1 MYSSLQLA
9 KKYVHY
15 LLTAHNGKG
24 HGVHSPFIFDFII
37 HVLNDKK
44 KYDCY
49 PKIESV
55 RKQLLKNNNTI
66 EVEDFGAG
74 SAVIPFKNRMVKDIA
89 ASSLKK
95 KKYAQ
100 LLFRVAK
107 YYDSKTIVELGTS
120 FGITTS
126 YLASANQDS
135 KIFTFEG
142 AENIANIARQ
152 NFRKLNLKNIEL
164 TEGDFKKTLALSNN
178 KIQKVDLLFVDGNHR
193 KDPTLEYFNF
203 FLSKA
208 GNNSIFIFDDIHWS
222 EGMEEAWKEIQS
234 HEAVTLT
241 IDVFF
246 IGLVFFSKDFI
257 VKQHFTIRF

>member
-1 MYSSLQLA
+1 MYSAFQLA
-9 KKYVHY
+9 KKYLNY
-15 LLTAHNGKG
+15 YLTAHNGKG
-24 HGVHSPFIFDFII
+24 HGVHSPFVFDFII

-49 PKIESV
+49 SKIESI
-55 RKQLLKNNNTI
+55 RKELLINNKVI

-74 SAVIPFKNRMVKDIA
+74 SATLPFKNRVVKDIA
-89 ASSLKK
+89 DSSLKSR
-95 KKYAQ
+95 KYAQ
-100 LLFRVAK
+100 LLFRISK
-107 YYDSKTIVELGTS
+107 YYGAQTIVELGTS

-126 YLASANQDS
+126 YFASANSDS

-142 AENIANIARQ
+142 AKNIAKIAKE
-152 NFRKLNLKNIEL
+152 NFEKLGLKNIEFF
-164 TEGDFKKTLALSNN
+164 EGDFAKTIAAN
-178 KIQKVDLLFVDGNHR
+178 KDRLPNIDLLFVDGNHR
-193 KDPTLEYFNF
+193 KEATLEYFNF
-203 FLSKA
+203 FVRKA

-241 IDVFF
+241 IDLFF

-257 VKQHFTIRF
+257 VKQHFIIRF